1 MATVANGTVTA
12 VAEGN
17 AVITAKVKDGTKAEC
32 RVTVTKA
39 GTGGNDGNGDN
50 GGNVAE
56 KPSLK
61 LGKKSIVLYT
71 GKASNSISVKADV
84 TGASKTVKWV
94 SKNPKV
100 AKIVGNK
107 IVAVKAG
114 KTTVTATANN
124 ITQEVKVTVKNPS
137 FTLKQGKKK
146 FTKNKLDVKRRKKV
160 VLTVTVK
167 PSKSGI
173 SLSKL

>member
-1 MATVANGTVTA
+1 M
-12 VAEGN
+12 
-17 AVITAKVKDGTKAEC
+17 
-32 RVTVTKA
+32 
-39 GTGGNDGNGDN
+39 
-50 GGNVAE
+50 
-56 KPSLK
+56 K
-61 LGKKSIVLYT
+61 LSQTSVVLYT
-71 GKASNSISVKADV
+71 GKESNSIAIKADV
-84 TGASKTVKWV
+84 TGASKNVTWA

-100 AKIVGNK
+100 AKIVGDK

-146 FTKNKLDVKRRKKV
+146 FTKNKLTVKKNKKV
-160 VLTVTVK
+160 VLTVAVK

-173 SLSKL
+173 SLSKLSKKQKTIASVTLKKGKLTIKGKKKGNLTVTLKSGKATKKIKVTVK

>member
-1 MATVANGTVTA
+1 M
-12 VAEGN
+12 
-17 AVITAKVKDGTKAEC
+17 
-32 RVTVTKA
+32 
-39 GTGGNDGNGDN
+39 
-50 GGNVAE
+50 
-56 KPSLK
+56 
-61 LGKKSIVLYT
+61 
-71 GKASNSISVKADV
+71 

-173 SLSKL
+173 SLSKLSKKQKAIASVTLKKGKLTIKGKKKGKLTLVLKSGKATKKIKVTVK